1 MTIKLDIGKSRF
13 ATPVRTGQHRPNFR
27 CKIILTAIIICDS
40 ESVRFH
46 LFVCLSVFSPFV
58 SHHKT
63 RLISA
68 KGRRPN
74 GPKEPG
80 RENKETDCRRA
91 IKKKI
96 KKREKL
102 NKKMRKEK
110 RPRTETNG

>member
-91 IKKKI
+91 MKKNKKKG
-96 KKREKL
+96 
-102 NKKMRKEK
+102 N
-110 RPRTETNG
+110 RTEEKN

>member
-1 MTIKLDIGKSRF
+1 MMIKLDIGKSRF

-80 RENKETDCRRA
+80 RENKETA
-91 IKKKI
+91 GEPNEKKI
-96 KKREKL
+96 KKREIE
-102 NKKMRKEK
+102 KKRKTEQKDEK
-110 RPRTETNG
+110 RKKATN